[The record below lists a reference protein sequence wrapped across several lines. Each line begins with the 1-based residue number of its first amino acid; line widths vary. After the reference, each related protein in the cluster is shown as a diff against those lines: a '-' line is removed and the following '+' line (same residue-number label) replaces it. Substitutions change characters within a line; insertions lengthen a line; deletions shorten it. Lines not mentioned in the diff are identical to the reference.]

1 MIDLATCPLLTT
13 ADLETILR
21 MPTLAHKAIRKGWIK
36 PIQSTGRNYLFK
48 RADVDRL
55 VARISAGEMP

>member
-1 MIDLATCPLLTT
+1 MIDLTTCPLLTT

-21 MPTLAHKAIRKGWIK
+21 MPTLAHKAIRAGWIK
-36 PIQSTGRNYLFK
+36 PIQPTGRNYLFR